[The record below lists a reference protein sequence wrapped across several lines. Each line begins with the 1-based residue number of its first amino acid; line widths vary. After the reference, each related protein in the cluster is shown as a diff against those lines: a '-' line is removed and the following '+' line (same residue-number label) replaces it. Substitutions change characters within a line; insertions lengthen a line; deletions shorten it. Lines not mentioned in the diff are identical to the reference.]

1 MPADKENFVELLA
14 PARDCGVAREA
25 ILAGADAVYIGASDF
40 GARAAAANRLDDIS
54 QLCKFAHVFG
64 CKVYVALNTI
74 LTDAE
79 LPRAEDL
86 ARKLCEIGVDALI
99 VQDMGLACRLARFL
113 PMPLHASTQCDIRS
127 PEKAE
132 FFDSLGFETIVLAR
146 ELSLSQ
152 IGEISRKV
160 KARIEC
166 FVHGALCVSYSGCCY
181 LSYAIGGRS
190 GNRGECAQ
198 PCRMKYRLVDADGA
212 EISAP
217 AHFLSLRDMNRSAYV
232 GDMLDAGVR
241 SFKIEG
247 RLKDA
252 AYVKNVVA
260 HYREILDAEIAA
272 RGLLRTS
279 FGESETSFSP
289 DLSKTFNRGFTEYHL
304 NGTSPGCAGFESPK
318 SKGEFLGTVEKC
330 IKNGFFFRGA
340 DKVFHNGDGLFFDSC
355 AGLFPPFGASVG
367 GVRENEVLLGKPGE
381 RVEIP
386 RGARI
391 WRNFDIDFSRRLKPL
406 PVRRMAVCFKVWE
419 DGDHY
424 GFGVKLCDSRA
435 VSAELLLPKADAV
448 LAQNPLASKEKI
460 ASALCKLGGT
470 NYKCLPDGV
479 LFDCRSVPF
488 FNPARIN
495 DIRRRLIELLESS
508 ILDGFARAGGRI
520 GAKAMRA
527 FSPPKSLASAIPTDF
542 SANVLN
548 RAAANF
554 YADAG
559 VKLSEFAAE
568 SGKVGLVGRR
578 VMSTKHCILR
588 ELGMCKKKVATTFKE
603 PLRLLNE
610 DVELEVKLNCA
621 KCECELF
628 LISSRRACGRNCM
641 R

>member
-1 MPADKENFVELLA
+1 MRVLYPDRGRN
-14 PARDCGVAREA
+14 A
-25 ILAGADAVYIGASDF
+25 IV
-40 GARAAAANRLDDIS
+40 
-54 QLCKFAHVFG
+54 C
-64 CKVYVALNTI
+64 T
-74 LTDAE
+74 
-79 LPRAEDL
+79 
-86 ARKLCEIGVDALI
+86 
-99 VQDMGLACRLARFL
+99 
-113 PMPLHASTQCDIRS
+113 
-127 PEKAE
+127 
-132 FFDSLGFETIVLAR
+132 
-146 ELSLSQ
+146 
-152 IGEISRKV
+152 
-160 KARIEC
+160 
-166 FVHGALCVSYSGCCY
+166 
-181 LSYAIGGRS
+181 
-190 GNRGECAQ
+190 
-198 PCRMKYRLVDADGA
+198 
-212 EISAP
+212 
-217 AHFLSLRDMNRSAYV
+217 
-232 GDMLDAGVR
+232 
-241 SFKIEG
+241 
-247 RLKDA
+247 
-252 AYVKNVVA
+252 
-260 HYREILDAEIAA
+260 
-272 RGLLRTS
+272 
-279 FGESETSFSP
+279 
-289 DLSKTFNRGFTEYHL
+289 
-304 NGTSPGCAGFESPK
+304 K

-367 GVRENEVLLGKPGE
+367 GVRENEVFLGKPGE

-386 RGARI
+386 HGARI

-508 ILDGFARAGGRI
+508 ILDGFARAGGKI
-520 GAKAMRA
+520 GTEAMRA